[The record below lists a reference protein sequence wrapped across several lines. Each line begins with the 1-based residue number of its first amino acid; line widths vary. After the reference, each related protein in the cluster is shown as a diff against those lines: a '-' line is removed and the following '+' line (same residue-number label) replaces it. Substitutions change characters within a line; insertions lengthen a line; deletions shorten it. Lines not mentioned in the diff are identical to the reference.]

1 MVAWM
6 MEPTIPPPIDTPT
19 MGKYQPGNEGPENA
33 DHDVADQAEAKALH
47 DDTGKPAGDSADEK
61 KDNQT
66 LNTHD
71 KPLRGENPY
80 RFRDKANRWGPIQ
93 D

>member
-19 MGKYQPGNEGPENA
+19 IGRTRPATNA
-33 DHDVADQAEAKALH
+33 PTNTDHDVADQAEAKTLH

-71 KPLRGENPY
+71 KPLRAENPY
-80 RFRDKANRWGPIQ
+80 RFRDKANSCGPIQ